1 MKRRLLAIALG
12 ITFLILMTWIG
23 TIITTIVLPRRLTA
37 QVQTAQAGPYQVTLQ
52 VNPNPPPITQPA
64 TLSIQIREN
73 NSKRPVSS
81 ARVTLASNM
90 VTMDMGTAQVEAK
103 PQHDGTYL
111 ASVQFSMSGPWQVQV
126 VISMPGESQTFNA
139 TFDVTVQ

>member
-23 TIITTIVLPRRLTA
+23 TIITNVVPQRVTA

-64 TLSIQIREN
+64 TLSIQILEH

-81 ARVTLASNM
+81 ATVTLESNM
-90 VTMDMGTAQVEAK
+90 VTMDMGTGQVEAK
-103 PQHDGTYL
+103 SQHNGTYL
-111 ASVQFSMSGPWQVQV
+111 ANVQFSMSGPWQVQV
-126 VISMPGESQTFNA
+126 VISMPGESQTYSAVFEVA
-139 TFDVTVQ
+139 AQ

>member
-23 TIITTIVLPRRLTA
+23 TIITSVVPHHATA

-64 TLSIQIREN
+64 TLSIQTLEN

-81 ARVTLASNM
+81 ANVTFEC
-90 VTMDMGTAQVEAK
+90 TMATIRMQTAPTHSTPHHTA
-103 PQHDGTYL
+103 
-111 ASVQFSMSGPWQVQV
+111 
-126 VISMPGESQTFNA
+126 
-139 TFDVTVQ
+139 

>member
-23 TIITTIVLPRRLTA
+23 TIITSVVPHRVTAQIQTA
-37 QVQTAQAGPYQVTLQ
+37 QVGPYQVTLQ

-64 TLSIQIREN
+64 TLSIQILEH

-81 ARVTLASNM
+81 AKVTLESNM
-90 VTMDMGTAQVEAK
+90 ATMDMGTGQVAAK
-103 PQHDGTYL
+103 SQHDGTYL

-126 VISMPGESQTFNA
+126 VISMPGESQTYSAVFEVA
-139 TFDVTVQ
+139 AQ

>member
-1 MKRRLLAIALG
+1 MKRRLFAIALG

-23 TIITTIVLPRRLTA
+23 TIITSVVLHHVTA

-64 TLSIQIREN
+64 TLSIQILEN

-81 ARVTLASNM
+81 AIVTLESNM
-90 VTMDMGTAQVEAK
+90 VTMDMGTGQVEARS
-103 PQHDGTYL
+103 QHNGTYL

-126 VISMPGESQTFNA
+126 VISMPGESRTFKA
-139 TFDVTVQ
+139 IFEVAAQ

>member
-23 TIITTIVLPRRLTA
+23 TIITSVVPHHATA

-64 TLSIQIREN
+64 TLSIQILEH

-81 ARVTLASNM
+81 AKVTLESNM
-90 VTMDMGTAQVEAK
+90 VTMDMGTGQVAAK
-103 PQHDGTYL
+103 SQHDGTYL

-139 TFDVTVQ
+139 TFDVSAQ

>member
-23 TIITTIVLPRRLTA
+23 TIITSVVPQRVTA
-37 QVQTAQAGPYQVTLQ
+37 QIQTAQAGPYQVTLQ

-64 TLSIQIREN
+64 TLSIQILEH

-81 ARVTLASNM
+81 AKVTLESNM
-90 VTMDMGTAQVEAK
+90 VTMDMGTGQVAAK
-103 PQHDGTYL
+103 SQHDGTYL

-126 VISMPGESQTFNA
+126 VISMPGESQTYSAFFEVA
-139 TFDVTVQ
+139 AQ

>member
-23 TIITTIVLPRRLTA
+23 TIITSVVPHRVTA

-52 VNPNPPPITQPA
+52 VNRNPPPITRRA
-64 TLSIQIREN
+64 ILSIQILEH

-81 ARVTLASNM
+81 AKVTLESN
-90 VTMDMGTAQVEAK
+90 VAGSAR
-103 PQHDGTYL
+103 
-111 ASVQFSMSGPWQVQV
+111 
-126 VISMPGESQTFNA
+126 A
-139 TFDVTVQ
+139 TGQAAATSKQQAPYC

>member
-23 TIITTIVLPRRLTA
+23 TIITSVVPHRVTA
-37 QVQTAQAGPYQVTLQ
+37 QIQTAQAGPYQVTLQ

-64 TLSIQIREN
+64 TLSIQILEH

-81 ARVTLASNM
+81 AKVTLESNM
-90 VTMDMGTAQVEAK
+90 VTMDMGTGQVAAK
-103 PQHDGTYL
+103 SQHDGTYL

-139 TFDVTVQ
+139 TFDVSAQ

>member
-23 TIITTIVLPRRLTA
+23 TIITSVVPHRVTA

-64 TLSIQIREN
+64 TLSIQILEH

-81 ARVTLASNM
+81 AKVTLESNM
-90 VTMDMGTAQVEAK
+90 VTMDMGTGQVAAK
-103 PQHDGTYL
+103 SQHDGTYL

-139 TFDVTVQ
+139 TFDVSAQ

>member
-1 MKRRLLAIALG
+1 
-12 ITFLILMTWIG
+12 
-23 TIITTIVLPRRLTA
+23 
-37 QVQTAQAGPYQVTLQ
+37 
-52 VNPNPPPITQPA
+52 
-64 TLSIQIREN
+64 IQIREN

-111 ASVQFSMSGPWQVQV
+111 ASMQFSMSGPWQVQV

>member
-23 TIITTIVLPRRLTA
+23 TIITSVVPQRVTA
-37 QVQTAQAGPYQVTLQ
+37 QIQTAQAGPYRVTLQ

-81 ARVTLASNM
+81 AKVTLESNM
-90 VTMDMGTAQVEAK
+90 VTMEMGTGQVAAK
-103 PQHDGTYL
+103 SQHDGTYL
-111 ASVQFSMSGPWQVQV
+111 ASVQFSMRGPWQVQV
-126 VISMPGESQTFNA
+126 VISMPGESQTYSAVFEVA
-139 TFDVTVQ
+139 AQ

>member
-23 TIITTIVLPRRLTA
+23 TIITSVVPHRVTA

-64 TLSIQIREN
+64 TLSIQILEH

-81 ARVTLASNM
+81 AKVTLESNM
-90 VTMDMGTAQVEAK
+90 VTMDMGTGQVAAK
-103 PQHDGTYL
+103 SQHDGTYL

-126 VISMPGESQTFNA
+126 VISMPGESQTYSAVFEVA
-139 TFDVTVQ
+139 AQ